1 MPQVCKVGCM
11 TEVIL
16 PDGPNEIFAVVE
28 PIFTRYFG
36 AGTYRLGGGTALAS
50 VWAHR
55 HSTDID
61 LFIEQSIF
69 RAVMRDS
76 VVAASL
82 RTTFKEK
89 IGPEI
94 VEFSNGFIKGI
105 SQLGEF
111 SLMTTPRLLDT
122 ESNTRVIDTQVYLE
136 DPAEILAKKIQ
147 YRILHNGILVARDLF
162 DIATAYEIAPAALV
176 SALQTITLDERLDI
190 ASEIRSL
197 PMQWVGGGESGR
209 ELINPQYP
217 KSLATNPEQLI
228 SSVERLFRNGPE
240 PLLAQLASGKLTS
253 NPDRMGN

>member
-1 MPQVCKVGCM
+1 MEPCRHDSGTRALRSVQAVRQTQKGHLVAPPEKRLETQTESVKFHTDGLSDTMPSHGS
-11 TEVIL
+11 TEPERHPCERL
-16 PDGPNEIFAVVE
+16 
-28 PIFTRYFG
+28 RYNWIQS
-36 AGTYRLGGGTALAS
+36 AC
-50 VWAHR
+50 
-55 HSTDID
+55 D
-61 LFIEQSIF
+61 L
-69 RAVMRDS
+69 
-76 VVAASL
+76 L
-82 RTTFKEK
+82 TKLEK

-209 ELINPQYP
+209 ELINPLYP